1 MKSVDS
7 FKIFDSFSLV
17 GQDGIRLNSIMLFF
31 SFVFV
36 GQDDRR
42 HDIGGSKV
50 WDCPNNQY

>member
-50 WDCPNNQY
+50 WDRPNNQY